1 MLVKQI
7 SVFMENKVGM
17 LSKFT
22 EVLTKHNVNVLA
34 LCVADTT
41 DFGILRCITKD
52 QEECVKLLKENGFT
66 ASVTEVLV
74 AKPSGDF
81 NSLSELFDA
90 LSGSGITIEYLYT
103 SALQMQGS
111 ICVIF
116 KVNNPV
122 EAIDVL
128 TKKGIKL
135 VAQSE
140 FLSLEA

>member
-22 EVLTKHNVNVLA
+22 EVLTEHNVNVLA

-52 QEECVKLLKENGFT
+52 QEECVELLKNHGFT

-74 AKPSGDF
+74 ARPSGDF
-81 NSLSELFDA
+81 NSLSEVFDV

-103 SALQMQGS
+103 SALQMKGA
-111 ICVIF
+111 ICIIF
-116 KVNNPV
+116 KVSNPT
-122 EAIDVL
+122 EAIEVL
-128 TKKGIKL
+128 TKKGISL
-135 VAQSE
+135 VTQAE
-140 FLSLEA
+140 FLALEA

>member
-22 EVLTKHNVNVLA
+22 EVLMKHNVNVLA

-52 QEECVKLLKENGFT
+52 QEECVELLKEHGFT

-81 NSLSELFDA
+81 NSLSEVFDA
-90 LSGSGITIEYLYT
+90 LSSSDITIEYLYT
-103 SALQMQGS
+103 SAQQMEGS
-111 ICVIF
+111 ICIIF
-116 KVNNPV
+116 KVSDPKQ
-122 EAIDVL
+122 AIEVL
-128 TKKGIKL
+128 GKKGINL
-135 VAQSE
+135 VTQAE
-140 FLSLEA
+140 FLALEA